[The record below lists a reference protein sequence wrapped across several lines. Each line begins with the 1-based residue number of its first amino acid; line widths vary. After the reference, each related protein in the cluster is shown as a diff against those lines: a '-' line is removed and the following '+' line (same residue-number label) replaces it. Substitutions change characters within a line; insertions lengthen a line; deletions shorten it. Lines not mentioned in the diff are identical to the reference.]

1 MKVVFL
7 EWKSLGNHDMLQAY
21 KELGHEVVVYD
32 FPRER
37 IDNRNDLLFEEAF
50 ARYLKREKPDYV
62 FSFNYFPIVSKVCH
76 NIGDMP
82 YVSWVY
88 DSPYAMIYS
97 FTVIFPCNHIYVFDK
112 DEALFFARNK
122 IPTVHYLPMAAN
134 VKRLKELTSKDVS
147 GKIKHILPK
156 APVSFVG
163 GMYTEKELFY
173 DKMKLDPETHQALE
187 NIMELQMQIWGD
199 NYIEESLTP
208 EIIAK
213 MEASLGLKPNGDGVE
228 TSAYL
233 YAQYVINRKITSIE
247 RSKLIGI
254 VGEKYG
260 CNLYTRD
267 VSIDLPGINIH
278 GPVDYYDVAPIIYNK
293 STINLNITLRS
304 IKSGM
309 PLRVFDIFGAG
320 GFLLSNYQKDF
331 DEFFIEGEDYDS
343 YRNENEFISKIE
355 YYVNHENECQEMA
368 MSAQKKVEEKHT
380 YIDRIKEWESQL

>member
-7 EWKSLGNHDMLQAY
+7 EWKSLGNHDLIQAY
-21 KELGHEVVVYD
+21 KELGHEVVIYE

-50 ARYLKREKPDYV
+50 AGYLKRQNPDYV
-62 FSFNYFPIVSKVCH
+62 FSFNYFPIVAKVCH
-76 NIGDMP
+76 SIGDMP

-112 DEALFFARNK
+112 DEALFFARNR

-134 VKRLKELTSKDVS
+134 VKRLKELTAKNVS

-173 DKMKLDPETHQALE
+173 DKMILDSETHQALE
-187 NIMELQMQIWGD
+187 NIMELQMQVWGD

-267 VSIDLPGINIH
+267 VSIELPGINIH

-343 YRNENEFISKIE
+343 YRNDKEFISKID
-355 YYVNHENECQEMA
+355 YYVNHEDECREMA
-368 MSAQKKVEEKHT
+368 LSAQKKVEEKHT
-380 YIDRIKEWESQL
+380 YMDRIKEWESQL